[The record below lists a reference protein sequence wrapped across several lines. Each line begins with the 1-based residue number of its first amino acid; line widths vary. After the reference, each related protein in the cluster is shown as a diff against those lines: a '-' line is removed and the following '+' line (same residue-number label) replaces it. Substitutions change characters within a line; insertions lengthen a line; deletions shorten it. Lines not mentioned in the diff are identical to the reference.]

1 MGLEEH
7 SIEDLAPKCAECG
20 AKLTEAEQAD
30 ILEAEGPNLC
40 RMCADE
46 SGSEEEL
53 AAV

>member
-1 MGLEEH
+1 MELEEH
-7 SIEDLAPKCAECG
+7 SIEDLEPTCAECG

-46 SGSEEEL
+46 TGSAEPV
-53 AAV
+53 AA